1 MKFQKSIRTIIN
13 VCKLEPFLASL
24 SVFLIMVASILEL
37 LGVGL
42 ILPIVNLNQNP
53 VDDPSLLE
61 SILLGFFD
69 LISLDPIIE
78 YLLIMIVVLFI
89 LKSCLVYFVQRHIAF
104 AVVRFGALRRIE
116 FVEAITNSS
125 WAYFS
130 RNSVGSLIN
139 TLGQEAQTTQRC
151 VSSVFNFLAR
161 ILLNVGVSDYTNG
174 FRIYSSNSVKLITK
188 KCGNIGDG
196 FIVLS
201 EILLQIKLNNLKIDE
216 TSSIFVNRK
225 RGESSVNFLLIVQSL
240 IGVIKLY
247 LIKNKILIN

>member
-1 MKFQKSIRTIIN
+1 MIAVIIPTFNEKENIFKLTKKILKLHPKSKIFVIDDTKKYSLKKYFKKYKSIKYIKRKNKKGRGSAVLEGLKIALKNKKFKIFIEMDADFSHRPEEMDKNIN
-13 VCKLEPFLASL
+13 KFKNK
-24 SVFLIMVASILEL
+24 
-37 LGVGL
+37 
-42 ILPIVNLNQNP
+42 NL
-53 VDDPSLLE
+53 DL
-61 SILLGFFD
+61 
-69 LISLDPIIE
+69 LISSR
-78 YLLIMIVVLFI
+78 Y
-89 LKSCLVYFVQRHIAF
+89 LKSSKIYNWSIQR
-104 AVVRFGALRRIE
+104 RF
-116 FVEAITNSS
+116 
-125 WAYFS
+125 FS
-130 RNSVGSLIN
+130 YC
-139 TLGQEAQTTQRC
+139 A
-151 VSSVFNFLAR
+151 NFLAR